1 MFYCTLYQKT
11 SGTDRVRVALSFSE
25 KQEAINAAVE
35 LAKAAKSLGAK
46 VSTYDHNN
54 SYSLSLSNYERTYS
68 ASIAES
74 TRIEG
79 HIVYTG
85 FDSPEIFKVDAG
97 RTEKV
102 YYTVIESEK
111 SLGNQR
117 RLYHP
122 IKDLIVDGVEF
133 LRTHKSAD
141 SQTVP
146 ADWYDELSEL
156 NK

>member
-11 SGTDRVRVALSFSE
+11 SGTDRVRVALSFSS
-25 KQEAINAAVE
+25 KQEAINAAAEIIRV
-35 LAKAAKSLGAK
+35 AKSLGAK
-46 VSTYDHNN
+46 VSTYDYNN
-54 SYSLSLSNYERTYS
+54 RHSVGPYNYEHTYS
-68 ASIAES
+68 ASISES

-85 FDSPEIFKVDAG
+85 FDSHEIFSTDTS

-122 IKDLIVDGVEF
+122 MKDLIVDGVEF

-141 SQTVP
+141 SKTVP
-146 ADWYDELSEL
+146 DWYDELSEL

>member
-11 SGTDRVRVALSFSE
+11 SGTDRVRVALSFSG
-25 KQEAINAAVE
+25 KQEAINAAAEIIRV
-35 LAKAAKSLGAK
+35 AKSLGAK
-46 VSTYDHNN
+46 VSTYDYNN
-54 SYSLSLSNYERTYS
+54 RHSVGPYNYERTYS
-68 ASIAES
+68 ASISES

-85 FDSPEIFKVDAG
+85 FDSHEIFSTDTG

-102 YYTVIESEK
+102 YYIVIESEK

-122 IKDLIVDGVEF
+122 MKDLIVDGVEF

-141 SQTVP
+141 SETVP
-146 ADWYDELSEL
+146 DWYDELSEL